1 MFQGMSEL
9 PDYNKISFPENP
21 PIPFEEILPDASEQ
35 AIDLLKRFL
44 VYPSKQRISA
54 KEVIHYYTISEV
66 TRAILPLKVRS
77 ASSDQS
83 RYISEKFPYAIFLI
97 E

>member
-54 KEVIHYYTISEV
+54 KEVIHTHLYTFSELSV
-66 TRAILPLKVRS
+66 ATLIVETLPPF
-77 ASSDQS
+77 
-83 RYISEKFPYAIFLI
+83 I
-97 E
+97 

>member
-54 KEVIHYYTISEV
+54 KEVIHLYVYRVQISPITFVRNFLSPYY
-66 TRAILPLKVRS
+66 
-77 ASSDQS
+77 
-83 RYISEKFPYAIFLI
+83 
-97 E
+97 

>member
-1 MFQGMSEL
+1 MSDFSQWLLSAQGMSEL

-35 AIDLLKRFL
+35 ALDLLKQFL

-54 KEVIHYYTISEV
+54 TEVRIVGDEQFATADPV
-66 TRAILPLKVRS
+66 
-77 ASSDQS
+77 SDKCCC
-83 RYISEKFPYAIFLI
+83 RFLM
-97 E
+97 